1 VADRLASALCRLTGE
16 SGAAAAVIWTRGGG
30 PADATVVATCP
41 PGLMAPGAPWAAADA
56 DAGTTLELERG
67 PARLASLVPTSLR
80 LELSATPTAAVS
92 ARLGTEEIFL
102 LMVWTGMEV
111 LSELSADLR
120 RYIHDDLAALAAAV
134 EDARR
139 DRQESD
145 RLKAVIDG
153 LEVGVASVDTL
164 AGRAVINDAAGK
176 LLNLVP
182 GTIAVADFS
191 RAMADA
197 LSAALNPAEIAAA
210 NDRLSIDPS
219 ASIDVTWRFAGSPT
233 HVRIISNAIRRG
245 EFTGRVWM
253 FYDES
258 DRAAALAG
266 SEQSAALLR
275 TTMDSLLDP
284 VVLVEPVRDD
294 TGRTV
299 DFRYRDVNL
308 STCAYLGL
316 TPEDLIGKRML
327 EVSPNLQRS
336 ALLDLYRRCADSGA
350 PVVVDDV
357 LYDNEILGAALWYD
371 TRANPA
377 AGGDIVLTWRDV
389 TDRHESSARLAQSEE
404 RFRLLAENIADVV
417 CHVRDG
423 RFTWISPSSEAVLG
437 APPEHWVGREIREI
451 VHPEEWAASAQRLG
465 ILSRGETVFTRA
477 RIVSRDGTPHWI
489 RLHAKPSYDSSGNHD
504 GVVASFQVIDAVVV
518 NEDFLRQARIH
529 KIRSDA
535 HFRRLMENSNIGMCL
550 INPDGTLEIV
560 NQALCT
566 FFGYDAATLR
576 TKTWQELTHPD
587 YLHADAAK
595 VEQIAAGDIDSYRTT
610 KQYIHADGH
619 PRWGDLAVSCLRTPD
634 GSVERYIAQVIDITE
649 RVAAEQATAEARDR
663 QAEADARYRRLMDSS
678 PTGMALVSAE
688 GRFEVVNQAVCDF
701 FGYDAETL
709 RTKTWRDLTLGDT
722 HEQDL
727 QAAEDVRSGRTTT
740 YRVTKQYRR
749 ADGSPIWGT
758 LSVSAL
764 RGPDDEFQN
773 FVSQIIDVTAEVR
786 AREQLTQREQ
796 ENRALAARL
805 SNLTEH
811 LMHEIASAAG
821 YMASILPGELAG
833 RIPVCS
839 RHIASSTLAGDCFDY
854 RWVDDDHLITYILD
868 VSGHGIESAMVSIS
882 VHNLL
887 RSGTLPTGTLLD
899 PCRLLD
905 TLNTLFQMD
914 RQGGHYFT
922 IWYGVYRASD
932 RTLRYASAGHPPALM
947 LTATSGGVDVAQLGT
962 VGMPVGIFDDTDFDC
977 ATTVVPPSS
986 QLLLYSDGAY
996 ELPLPDGRQW
1006 TPDDFVG
1013 LISRLAESPGWS
1025 LATLIDHLRAQ
1036 TAEGRFDDDCSL
1048 VLIELR

>member
-1 VADRLASALCRLTGE
+1 MADRLDQALCRLTGE
-16 SGAAAAVIWTRGGG
+16 CGAAVAVIWTRGED
-30 PADATVVATCP
+30 PSDATVVATCP
-41 PGLMAPGAPWAAADA
+41 PGLLAPGAPWAAADA
-56 DAGTTLELERG
+56 DTALELERG
-67 PARLASLVPTSLR
+67 PGRLASLVPTPLR
-80 LELSATPTAAVS
+80 LELSAPPTAAAS
-92 ARLGTEEIFL
+92 TRLGTEEIFL
-102 LMVWTGMEV
+102 LMVWTSTEA
-111 LSELSADLR
+111 LSELPADLR
-120 RYIHDDLAALAAAV
+120 RHLHDDLATLAATV

-145 RLKAVIDG
+145 RLRAVMDG

-164 AGRAVINDAAGK
+164 TGRTVINDAAAK

-191 RAMADA
+191 RAMSDA
-197 LSAALNPAEIAAA
+197 LDAALNPAEIAAA

-219 ASIDVTWRFAGSPT
+219 ASIDVTWRFASSPT
-233 HVRIISNAIRRG
+233 HVRIISNPIRRG

-294 TGRTV
+294 TGRSV
-299 DFRYRDVNL
+299 DFRYRDVNN

-371 TRANPA
+371 IRANPA
-377 AGGDIVLTWRDV
+377 GGGDIVLTWRDV

-437 APPEHWVGREIREI
+437 APPEYWVGREIREI
-451 VHPEEWAASAQRLG
+451 VHAEEWAEYATRLG

-504 GVVASFQVIDAVVV
+504 GVVASFQVIDAIVV

-535 HFRRLMENSNIGMCL
+535 RFRRLLDNSNIGMCL
-550 INPDGTLEIV
+550 ITPDGGFDTV
-560 NQALCT
+560 NPAVCE
-566 FFGYDAATLR
+566 FFGYDAETLR

-587 YLHADAAK
+587 YLDADAAR
-595 VEQIAAGDIDSYRTT
+595 VEQIAAGDIDSYRMI

-619 PRWGDLAVSCLRTPD
+619 PIWGDLAVSCLRTPD

-649 RVAAEQATAEARDR
+649 RVAAERATAEARDR

-678 PTGMALVSAE
+678 PIGMALVTAD
-688 GRFEVVNQAVCDF
+688 GRFDVVNQAVCDF
-701 FGYDAETL
+701 FGYAPETL

-722 HEQDL
+722 LEQDL
-727 QAAEDVRSGRTTT
+727 QAAEEVRSGRATT

-749 ADGSPIWGT
+749 ADGTPVWGT

-764 RGPDDEFQN
+764 RGIDGEFQS
-773 FVSQIIDVTAEVR
+773 FVSQIIDVTAEVE
-786 AREQLTQREQ
+786 ARRQLAQRDE

-805 SNLTEH
+805 SALTER
-811 LMHEIASAAG
+811 LMSEIDSAAG
-821 YMASILPGELAG
+821 YMASILPGELTG
-833 RIPVCS
+833 RLAVS
-839 RHIASSTLAGDCFDY
+839 SSHIASAELAGDCFDY
-854 RWVDDDHLITYILD
+854 RWVDDDHLITYVLD

-887 RSGTLPTGTLLD
+887 RSGTLPAATLLD
-899 PCRLLD
+899 PDRLLGE
-905 TLNTLFQMD
+905 LNTMFQMD

-922 IWYGVYRASD
+922 LWYGVYRASD
-932 RTLRYASAGHPPALM
+932 RTLRYASAGHPPAL
-947 LTATSGGVDVAQLGT
+947 LLSVNSSRFNVAQLGT
-962 VGMPVGIFDDTDFDC
+962 PGIPVGMFDDTEFDC
-977 ATTVVPPSS
+977 GTAELPPSS

-996 ELPLPDGRQW
+996 ELPLPDGRQG
-1006 TPDDFVG
+1006 TLEDFMG
-1013 LISRLAESPGWS
+1013 LIGRLAESPGWS
-1025 LATLIDHLRAQ
+1025 LATLIDHLRAR

-1048 VLIELR
+1048 VLIDLR